1 MSYFYFYEYLANLLP
16 ILQFQVGQSLL
27 WLVAYFWHVT
37 RPLLAFLMDPEL
49 KVKSCFK
56 KPYDLV
62 ETAAAGGPKS
72 QNLHPL
78 KVMLSPENTAESDET
93 NELTSLKNSNQENCN
108 SSNFPSSPE
117 EKDLSN
123 QQQQIKF
130 DIIKNLHKR
139 SDLIEENHPDLQQPE
154 KSSLH
159 STIIAV

>member
-1 MSYFYFYEYLANLLP
+1 
-16 ILQFQVGQSLL
+16 
-27 WLVAYFWHVT
+27 
-37 RPLLAFLMDPEL
+37 MDPEL

-78 KVMLSPENTAESDET
+78 KVMLSPEITAESDV
-93 NELTSLKNSNQENCN
+93 NELTSLKNSNQENCT
-108 SSNFPSSPE
+108 SSNFPCPE
-117 EKDLSN
+117 EDLSN
-123 QQQQIKF
+123 QQKQQIKF

-139 SDLIEENHPDLQQPE
+139 SDLIEENHPDLEQPE

-159 STIIAV
+159 STIVAV

>member
-1 MSYFYFYEYLANLLP
+1 
-16 ILQFQVGQSLL
+16 
-27 WLVAYFWHVT
+27 
-37 RPLLAFLMDPEL
+37 MDPEL

-78 KVMLSPENTAESDET
+78 KVMLSPEITPESDE
-93 NELTSLKNSNQENCN
+93 NELTSLNSNQENCN
-108 SSNFPSSPE
+108 SLSNFPLE
-117 EKDLSN
+117 EDLSN

-139 SDLIEENHPDLQQPE
+139 SDLIEENHPAADEQPE
-154 KSSLH
+154 KRSLH
-159 STIIAV
+159 STIVAV

>member
-1 MSYFYFYEYLANLLP
+1 
-16 ILQFQVGQSLL
+16 
-27 WLVAYFWHVT
+27 
-37 RPLLAFLMDPEL
+37 MDPEL

-78 KVMLSPENTAESDET
+78 KVMLSPEITAESDE
-93 NELTSLKNSNQENCN
+93 NELTSLNSNQENCN
-108 SSNFPSSPE
+108 SSNYPCPE
-117 EKDLSN
+117 EDLSN
-123 QQQQIKF
+123 QQKQQIKF

-139 SDLIEENHPDLQQPE
+139 SDLIEENHPDLEQPE

-159 STIIAV
+159 SAIVAV